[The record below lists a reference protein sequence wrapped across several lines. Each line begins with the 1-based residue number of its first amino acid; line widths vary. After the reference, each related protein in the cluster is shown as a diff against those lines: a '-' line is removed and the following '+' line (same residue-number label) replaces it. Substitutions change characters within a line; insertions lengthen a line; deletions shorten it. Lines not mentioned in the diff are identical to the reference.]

1 MVGFAIHRHESAMG
15 VHVHPRTPM
24 AESCLSLGKLT
35 DLSESIF
42 FPLFFFFFFMVC
54 VGANLY
60 NSDLTFCFLVVER
73 IK

>member
-15 VHVHPRTPM
+15 VQVHPHTPM

-42 FPLFFFFFFMVC
+42 FPLVFFLLC
-54 VGANLY
+54 VGGNLY
-60 NSDLTFCFLVVER
+60 NSDLTFCFMVVEK